1 MSFFHRSGK
10 SDAARGTPGQP
21 QHPELPRCAF
31 CLKEQKDV
39 RMLIAGPSV
48 HICDACVGACVEI
61 IAEDDDGNEFA
72 MHVVEV
78 HDDVVVV
85 DTNHPLAGYTL
96 VWDVTVREVR
106 DATQAEIDRA
116 RADAAELD
124 VSPDGTD

>member
-1 MSFFHRSGK
+1 M
-10 SDAARGTPGQP
+10 
-21 QHPELPRCAF
+21 
-31 CLKEQKDV
+31 
-39 RMLIAGPSV
+39 
-48 HICDACVGACVEI
+48 HI
-61 IAEDDDGNEFA
+61 
-72 MHVVEV
+72 VEV

-106 DATQAEIDRA
+106 DATQLEIDRA